1 MELVIHPSW
10 EKVIENEVENEY
22 FKSLI
27 SFIKSAYQNQICYP
41 PKKLI
46 FNAFGMCPF
55 DSLKVVILGQDP
67 YHGYNQADGLS
78 FSVSKG
84 SKHPPS
90 LVNIFKEIK
99 DDLEIDYPKN
109 GNLKCWAKQG
119 VLLLN
124 STLTV
129 EENKAGSHQK
139 KGWEIFTDQIIKYI
153 SDNKNNIVFM
163 LWGNYSKNKTKLIND
178 SKHLVLTSG
187 HPSPL
192 SANRGCW
199 FGNKH
204 FSKTNKYL
212 IINQKKG
219 IQWKVI

>member
-1 MELVIHPSW
+1 MDLIIHKSW
-10 EKVIENEVENEY
+10 EEVFKNEIENEY

-27 SFIKSAYQNQICYP
+27 SFVESQYQTRTCYP

-46 FNAFGMCPF
+46 FNAFKICSF

-67 YHGYNQADGLS
+67 YHGNNQADGLS
-78 FSVSKG
+78 FSVSNS
-84 SKHPPS
+84 SKHPSS
-90 LVNIFKEIK
+90 LVNIFKELK
-99 DDLEIDYPKN
+99 DDLKKDYPIS
-109 GNLKCWAKQG
+109 GNLNCWAIQG

-124 STLTV
+124 STMTV
-129 EENKAGSHQK
+129 EKNKAGSHQN

-153 SDNKNNIVFM
+153 SDNKQNVVFI
-163 LWGNYSKNKTKLIND
+163 LWGNYSKNKTKLINA

-192 SANRGCW
+192 SANRGYW

-204 FSKTNKYL
+204 FSKANKYL
-212 IINQKKG
+212 TSHNKQTIE
-219 IQWKVI
+219 W